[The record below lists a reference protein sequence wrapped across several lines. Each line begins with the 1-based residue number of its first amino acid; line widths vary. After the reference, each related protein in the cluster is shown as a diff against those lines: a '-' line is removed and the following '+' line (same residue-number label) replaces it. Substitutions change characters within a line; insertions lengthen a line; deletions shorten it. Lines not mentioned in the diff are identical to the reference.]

1 MRITAEI
8 LIEHGAAK
16 DCKDLAIFR
25 QLWPQGG
32 EVTLERCLQA
42 ARAGLNIRWAVEY
55 LLPERARA
63 AFDKAVG
70 RARAAFDEAT
80 APARAAFDEVVAR
93 AWAEFDEAT
102 APAWAEYEE
111 ATATAMATFHEA
123 TAPARAEFDEAVGR
137 AFFNAVQLTAASA
150 AGGHDE

>member
-1 MRITAEI
+1 MRITAKL

-80 APARAAFDEVVAR
+80 APAKATYEEAVAPAR
-93 AWAEFDEAT
+93 AEFDEAT
-102 APAWAEYEE
+102 APAWV
-111 ATATAMATFHEA
+111 TFDEA
-123 TAPARAEFDEAVGR
+123 TAPAWATYKEATAPAKAEFDEAVGR

>member
-1 MRITAEI
+1 MRITAKL

-16 DCKDLAIFR
+16 DCEDLAIFR

-55 LLPERARA
+55 LLPERAKA

>member
-1 MRITAEI
+1 MRITAKL

-70 RARAAFDEAT
+70 RAWVTFDEAT

-123 TAPARAEFDEAVGR
+123 TAPASAAFDEAVGR